1 VGLRAIREFIVMP
14 KKSKIA
20 FRNRNHT
27 GWWIFCEVEQW
38 VSHRQ
43 KKLSKNSRCFV
54 WENTRLIRATN
65 RDQAYKKALKLGAE
79 GHPSQTNRGEWRF
92 AGISM
97 LLPVYE
103 KIEDGSEI
111 LWDKRGL
118 MTVKQI
124 KKLVKS
130 KQKLLVFNDNENA

>member
-1 VGLRAIREFIVMP
+1 MLDLAELFVMP
-14 KKSKIA
+14 KRSKIA
-20 FRNRNHT
+20 YRNRNHT

-54 WENTRLIRATN
+54 WENTRLIRATS
-65 RDQAYKKALKLGAE
+65 RDHAYKKALKLGAL
-79 GHPSQTNRGEWRF
+79 GHPTPTNGGEWRF

-111 LWDKRGL
+111 LWNKRGL
-118 MTVKQI
+118 MTVEQI
-124 KKLVKS
+124 KKLVKPKS
-130 KQKLLVFNDNENA
+130 KLSVFNDKENA